1 MSNAR
6 SNSRDSDSRR
16 VGSSPLRMDADAPD
30 AAKDRVKTVIEETY
44 AIEPVTGKEE
54 GNDQG

>member
-1 MSNAR
+1 MNA
-6 SNSRDSDSRR
+6 
-16 VGSSPLRMDADAPD
+16 GAPD
-30 AAKDRVKTVIEETY
+30 AAKDRVRIVIKDTY

>member
-1 MSNAR
+1 
-6 SNSRDSDSRR
+6 
-16 VGSSPLRMDADAPD
+16 MDADAPD